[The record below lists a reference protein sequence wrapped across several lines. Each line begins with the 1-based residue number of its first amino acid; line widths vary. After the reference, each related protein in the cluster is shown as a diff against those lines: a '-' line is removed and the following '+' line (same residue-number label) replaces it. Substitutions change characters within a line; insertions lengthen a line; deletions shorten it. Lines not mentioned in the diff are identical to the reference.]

1 MILAGT
7 NFALLFTGIVKRR
20 IGALR
25 RDEEFRVY
33 LVLLAVAS
41 LIVLIEL
48 RSADIL
54 GGSDAVRNAVF
65 NTVSMMTTTGFAS
78 SDFNEWTS
86 LTALVL
92 FGAVMVS
99 ASAGSTSGS
108 IKLVRHIAIVK
119 MLRREI
125 HQTVHPELVAP
136 LRVSGAVLD
145 ERTLRAIIV
154 FLFLYVGVCAAG
166 AVGILIDSSLQ
177 GVDLTAFQSL
187 ADSASLLG
195 GAGPGLGFA
204 GPMGSFEPFSDV
216 SKLILTAEM
225 YLGRLEI
232 IPVLVLFAGSYWRA

>member
-1 MILAGT
+1 
-7 NFALLFTGIVKRR
+7 
-20 IGALR
+20 
-25 RDEEFRVY
+25 
-33 LVLLAVAS
+33 
-41 LIVLIEL
+41 
-48 RSADIL
+48 
-54 GGSDAVRNAVF
+54 
-65 NTVSMMTTTGFAS
+65 VSMMTTTGFAS
-78 SDFNEWTS
+78 SDFNQWTP
-86 LTALVL
+86 LTSMVL

-108 IKLVRHIAIVK
+108 IKLVRHVAIVK

-136 LRVSGAVLD
+136 LRLNGEVID

-166 AVGILIDSSLQ
+166 AVAILTDSSLAD
-177 GVDLTAFQSL
+177 VNLTAFQSL

-204 GPMGSFEPFSDV
+204 GPMGSFEPFSNLSTLV
-216 SKLILTAEM
+216 LTAEM

-232 IPVLVLFAGSYWRA
+232 VPVLVLFARSYWRA